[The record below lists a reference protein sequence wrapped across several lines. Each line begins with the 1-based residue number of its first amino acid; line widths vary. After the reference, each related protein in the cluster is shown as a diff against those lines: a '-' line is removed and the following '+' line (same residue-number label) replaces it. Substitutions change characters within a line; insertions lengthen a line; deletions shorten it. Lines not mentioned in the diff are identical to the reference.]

1 MEKIQNIY
9 EVLEIIRDDQRQ
21 FERTVADLKKGRGTL
36 RKGEQGH

>member
-9 EVLEIIRDDQRQ
+9 ETLEIMREDQRQ
-21 FERTVADLKKGRGTL
+21 FERTVADLRKERDSI